1 MIDFQYI
8 FEYFNG
14 EPLIIQI
21 IWMVSC
27 VLFVTAVVL
36 IIYLK
41 VFRSHLRKNE
51 KIVKTFQKK
60 YEKLLITYLYAGS
73 EEKGIS
79 VEQQAIINK
88 LKSEIKNEFKREIV
102 INSLLKLRN
111 EISGEMADAI
121 QELYCKAGLLDHSL
135 IKLRSSSWY
144 IIAMGIRELT
154 QFNIEKA
161 NKQVVKY
168 ANHSKSEVRKEVQ
181 LYLVNLFHFKGLDFL
196 DDLKVP
202 LSEWDQI
209 QLLEVLQRSK
219 DQEICNIIPWLK
231 SKNDSVVIFA
241 LKLAE
246 IYNQYETKE
255 TLLELVSHKS
265 EKVRIELMRVLNHL
279 TVFESK
285 EALKSTFNTRS
296 KDEQIAF
303 FKLLENMYDTNDE
316 AFLLE
321 QIYNKN
327 FEIKFEALKI
337 LKLFHNEQFNN
348 LKLTPPESEFVKI
361 AKFLQNN

>member
-14 EPLIIQI
+14 APLIIQI

-60 YEKLLITYLYAGS
+60 YEELLITYLYAGVED
-73 EEKGIS
+73 EEIS
-79 VEQQAIINK
+79 SEQQSIINK

-102 INSLLKLRN
+102 ITTLLKLRN

-121 QELYCKAGLLDHSL
+121 QELYCQVGLLDYSL

-181 LYLVNLFHFKGLDFL
+181 LYLINLFHFKGLDFL
-196 DDLKVP
+196 DDLKVS

-231 SKNDSVVIFA
+231 SENDSVVIFA

-246 IYNQYETKE
+246 IYNLFETKE
-255 TLLELVSHKS
+255 VLLELISHKS
-265 EKVRIELMRVLNHL
+265 ENVRINLMRVLNHL
-279 TVFESK
+279 SIFEAK
-285 EALKSTFNTRS
+285 EGIKRNFNKRN
-296 KDEQIAF
+296 KEEQIAF
-303 FKLLENMYDTNDE
+303 FQLLENLYDTNDE
-316 AFLLE
+316 DFILK